1 MVEIVKNLVNPKI
14 SIEFNRKVN
23 IGNPIYYCADITKL
37 KEICSS
43 PNIQFEDGIVS
54 YIDWVEKNK

>member
-43 PNIQFEDGIVS
+43 PSIKFEYDIVG
-54 YIDWVEKNK
+54 YIDWVKK